1 MALILVFFH
10 YLVTCFMH
18 EIKRSSSRETK
29 RGEGDLTVEL
39 LREWSEQQGQDRDSV
54 DWIPLQQQSAQT
66 MPPQESSTGLLK
78 M

>member
-1 MALILVFFH
+1 MALILVYFH
-10 YLVTCFMH
+10 HLPTLFH
-18 EIKRSSSRETK
+18 AKIKRYSSRKTK

-66 MPPQESSTGLLK
+66 MPPQESSTGLLE